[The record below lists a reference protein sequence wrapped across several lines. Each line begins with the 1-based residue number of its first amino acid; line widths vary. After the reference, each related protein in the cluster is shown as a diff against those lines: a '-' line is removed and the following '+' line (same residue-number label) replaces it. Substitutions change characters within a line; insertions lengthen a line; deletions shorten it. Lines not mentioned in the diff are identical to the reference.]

1 LRLAFALQIL
11 IFQHFLPKT
20 FLIYEFEQPFAKE
33 IRVLNFQIQD
43 TKTPHTSRLAKY
55 VVDTDG
61 VLANISVT
69 AYAWSE

>member
-1 LRLAFALQIL
+1 ME
-11 IFQHFLPKT
+11 T
-20 FLIYEFEQPFAKE
+20 
-33 IRVLNFQIQD
+33 RVLNFQIQD